1 MVNAPNFLISHPN
14 YFIMSEYKPQEI
26 EKKWQKIW
34 KDNQTFKTE
43 FPSKKP
49 KYYVLDMFPYP
60 SGAGLHVGHPLGYI
74 ATDIVARYKRLKG
87 YNVLHPMGYDSFGL
101 PAEQYAVQTGQH
113 PAITT
118 ENNIARYHEQ
128 LDNIGFSYDWSREVR
143 TSNPDFYKWTQWI
156 FVKIFN
162 HWYNKESDKA
172 EPIETLYKK
181 FSENGNVKVK
191 AVCDEN
197 TEPFSAQEWNAFSEE
212 QKHEISLKY
221 RLAYL
226 SNTFVNW
233 CPGLGTVLAN
243 EEVKDGVSER
253 GGFPVERKE
262 MAQWSMRIT
271 AYAERLLKDLDGLDW
286 SDSIKEQQRYWIGK
300 SKGCMLTFQIADLPS
315 FKNLE
320 GLNTPPLTPPQG
332 EGNTISVFTTRVDTI
347 YGVTYLTLAPEHEL
361 VDKITTP
368 EQKAKVNAYVHYAKN
383 KSELDRQADVK
394 TVTGEF
400 TGAYAINPLNNA
412 LIPIWIGEYVLAGYG
427 TGAVMAVPSS
437 DTRDYAFAKHFNLPI
452 INVQEGEKTD
462 ITKEDFDPKAGTMI
476 NSDFLN
482 GMDVKSALDA
492 MTKRVEELGV
502 GYGKVNYKIRDSIF
516 SRQRYWG
523 EPIPVY
529 FKNGLPYTLDES
541 QLPLELP
548 KIDEYKPTA
557 NGEPPLARAK
567 NWVASSPPLGEGFGE
582 GLGEGSNS
590 QLQNAN
596 LPSWQTTDA
605 IKWKAIKEKAREL
618 RKNQTDAEQTL
629 WYALRG
635 EQLGVKFRRQQVIDV
650 FIADF
655 VNLNTKLII
664 EVDGGIH
671 LDSDVKKYDEYRTE
685 VLQNLGYTVVRFTN
699 EEVENH
705 LDRVIEK
712 IRNKISELPK
722 LNPTFANS
730 QKTPPLTNSASISQN
745 HLGEGKYPLETST
758 MPGWAGSSWYFLR
771 YMDAKNESEFASK
784 DALDYWQDVD
794 LYLGG
799 SEHATGHLL
808 YSRFWHKFLYDLGYV
823 KTKEYAKKL
832 INQGMIQGVSAFFR
846 VVGSGLNYKRD
857 INDELPD
864 DIDRPVYIVSY
875 GLQNNEYI
883 DLIKQDLL
891 KRNPK
896 IAESNLEFNISF
908 GIHRIDITN
917 VDIDNSIDINEIVDF
932 LERNEIK
939 GEKILI
945 SKIPNRYICNR
956 EVEKMSKSKLN
967 VVNPDDVVSKYGAD
981 TLRMF
986 EMFLGPLE
994 LSKPWSTSSISGVS
1008 RFLRNVWK
1016 MFYDESGKLLLT
1028 DEAPNDKEL
1037 KVLHKTIKKVEEDIE
1052 RFSFNTSV
1060 STFMVCVNELSDLK
1074 CHKRTILSDF
1084 LIILAPYA
1092 PHIAEELWEAM
1103 GNKNGISYAIFPK
1116 YDEKYLVESS
1126 FEYPISING
1135 KVRHKM
1141 NFPANMDL
1149 KEVENQALASAEIIK
1164 WLEGKAPKKVI
1175 VVPNKIV
1182 NVVL

>member
-1 MVNAPNFLISHPN
+1 M
-14 YFIMSEYKPQEI
+14 
-26 EKKWQKIW
+26 
-34 KDNQTFKTE
+34 
-43 FPSKKP
+43 
-49 KYYVLDMFPYP
+49 
-60 SGAGLHVGHPLGYI
+60 
-74 ATDIVARYKRLKG
+74 
-87 YNVLHPMGYDSFGL
+87 
-101 PAEQYAVQTGQH
+101 
-113 PAITT
+113 
-118 ENNIARYHEQ
+118 
-128 LDNIGFSYDWSREVR
+128 
-143 TSNPDFYKWTQWI
+143 
-156 FVKIFN
+156 
-162 HWYNKESDKA
+162 
-172 EPIETLYKK
+172 
-181 FSENGNVKVK
+181 
-191 AVCDEN
+191 
-197 TEPFSAQEWNAFSEE
+197 
-212 QKHEISLKY
+212 
-221 RLAYL
+221 
-226 SNTFVNW
+226 
-233 CPGLGTVLAN
+233 
-243 EEVKDGVSER
+243 
-253 GGFPVERKE
+253 
-262 MAQWSMRIT
+262 
-271 AYAERLLKDLDGLDW
+271 
-286 SDSIKEQQRYWIGK
+286 
-300 SKGCMLTFQIADLPS
+300 
-315 FKNLE
+315 
-320 GLNTPPLTPPQG
+320 
-332 EGNTISVFTTRVDTI
+332 
-347 YGVTYLTLAPEHEL
+347 
-361 VDKITTP
+361 
-368 EQKAKVNAYVHYAKN
+368 
-383 KSELDRQADVK
+383 
-394 TVTGEF
+394 
-400 TGAYAINPLNNA
+400 
-412 LIPIWIGEYVLAGYG
+412 
-427 TGAVMAVPSS
+427 
-437 DTRDYAFAKHFNLPI
+437 
-452 INVQEGEKTD
+452 
-462 ITKEDFDPKAGTMI
+462 
-476 NSDFLN
+476 
-482 GMDVKSALDA
+482 
-492 MTKRVEELGV
+492 
-502 GYGKVNYKIRDSIF
+502 
-516 SRQRYWG
+516 
-523 EPIPVY
+523 
-529 FKNGLPYTLDES
+529 PYTLDES

-567 NWVASSPPLGEGFGE
+567 NWVASSPPLGEGIGV
-582 GLGEGSNS
+582 GLNS

-685 VLQNLGYTVVRFTN
+685 VLRNLGYTVVRFTN
-699 EEVENH
+699 EEVEND
-705 LDRVIEK
+705 LDSVVEK
-712 IRNKISELPK
+712 IRSKISELPK
-722 LNPTFANS
+722 LNPIFANS
-730 QKTPPLTNSASISQN
+730 QKIPPLTPPQ
-745 HLGEGKYPLETST
+745 GEGNYPLETST

-832 INQGMIQGVSAFFR
+832 INQGMIQGR
-846 VVGSGLNYKRD
+846 
-857 INDELPD
+857 
-864 DIDRPVYIVSY
+864 
-875 GLQNNEYI
+875 
-883 DLIKQDLL
+883 
-891 KRNPK
+891 
-896 IAESNLEFNISF
+896 SNLVYRINGENKFVSFGLKAKYETTEFNVDVNIVENDILDIEKFKNWREDLKDAQFILEDKEGKALSF
-908 GIHRIDITN
+908 G
-917 VDIDNSIDINEIVDF
+917 EG
-932 LERNEIK
+932 L
-939 GEKILI
+939 GGA
-945 SKIPNRYICNR
+945 YICGHQ
-956 EVEKMSKSKLN
+956 VEKMSKSLYN

-981 TLRMF
+981 TLRMY

-994 LSKPWSTSSISGVS
+994 LSKPWSTISISGVS

-1103 GNKNGISYAIFPK
+1103 GNKNGISYATFPK